1 MIDDRREQLDLNH
14 LVIESNGKSWERDPY
29 DGLNL
34 EKKNNLWGDDD
45 NPQEAHKVEFTLIK
59 EIYGWA

>member
-1 MIDDRREQLDLNH
+1 
-14 LVIESNGKSWERDPY
+14 LVIESNGKSWVRDPY

>member
-1 MIDDRREQLDLNH
+1 MIDDRREQLDPNH
-14 LVIESNGKSWERDPY
+14 LVIESNCKSWVRDPY

-34 EKKNNLWGDDD
+34 EKNNNPWVDDD
-45 NPQEAHKVEFTLIK
+45 NPQEAHNVEFTLIK